1 MFVSEGSFA
10 QNQTKVDSLLRLYKT
25 AKMDTNEIRIV
36 NDLVNVHLY
45 NDAQKA
51 KTFIDEGMAIS
62 QQLKNQKGIALFYYQ
77 NGVYFSFTSEKDSAR
92 LSYEKSIEYAGEDIA
107 AKGKA
112 ISGLA
117 IMATDNGN
125 LKAADSLF
133 QIALGYD
140 KALNDST
147 GIAISYNQIGRIHQM
162 KGHFQIAQNFIQ
174 KSVQILEKL
183 DDEIRLADAYNS
195 LAAIEMRQKNFK
207 SSIPYNEKATA
218 IYIKHNDDYF
228 LPQSYL
234 DLGIAYSKEGDEE
247 KALDYWQ
254 KSLEISKQKK
264 LWATEAS
271 IYFNLSKRQ
280 RDKKN
285 YKEALRL
292 GLQSLEASKTAKN
305 RYKITQAENLLAQ
318 IYNLKNEPQKALA
331 FSNKGVEGAQA
342 SSNDIA
348 LLTGLEARAEA
359 YKKLGNYKAASTDYY
374 DMIVLNDSIYNKEK
388 SLQIEEQRAI
398 FDTERKENDIRNLSL
413 EVEKSELQKSLYAGG
428 LFSALAIG
436 GLVFFGFNQR
446 NKRKEL
452 AYQQK
457 EEKMKNEIA
466 FKKKELI
473 SQTLHLVNKNTLI
486 QDLKQKLL
494 EIRKASD
501 NQAKDIGQLVR
512 KLDSENTSDAN
523 WEVFKSHFAAVHKD
537 FEVKIK
543 AYSDDITNNDVRL
556 AAFLKMKL
564 TTKEIAAMLNVLP
577 ESVTKTKY
585 RLKKKFNLDAD
596 EDFDSFLENV

>member
-25 AKMDTNEIRIV
+25 ARLDTNKIRIV

-292 GLQSLEASKTAKN
+292 GVQSLEASKTAKN

-585 RLKKKFNLDAD
+585 RLKKKFNLDVD